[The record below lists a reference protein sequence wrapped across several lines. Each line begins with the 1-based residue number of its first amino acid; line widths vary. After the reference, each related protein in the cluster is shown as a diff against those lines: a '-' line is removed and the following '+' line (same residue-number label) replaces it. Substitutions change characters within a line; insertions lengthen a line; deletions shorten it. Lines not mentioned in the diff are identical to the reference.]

1 MTANSS
7 QTRTATDTNTAT
19 DTSTAKAR
27 RKVLLI
33 DDDAS
38 LRRVT
43 EYSLQSA
50 GFQVISAADGEQ
62 GLASFKMDHPEIVI
76 TDIQMPGLSGYEVLQ
91 QIKAERPETLVIV
104 ITAYSSV
111 EKAVE
116 AMKQGAYDYLA
127 KPFSRD
133 ELVLLVDKAF
143 NLLGLQEENR
153 RLRDEL
159 EHQIDFSHM
168 VAISDVMQDVFDVVQ
183 RVAPTEASVL
193 ITGESGTGKELIARA
208 IHQGGPRSKEPFVAI
223 NCAAIPAN
231 LLESELFGHVRGAF
245 TGAVRDR
252 AGKFVDADGGTLF
265 LDEVGEMPIELQP
278 KLLRVLQEMEIEP
291 VGGKVRSVDVRIVA
305 ATNQDVETAMQE
317 GRFREDL
324 YYRLAVIPIEL
335 PPLRE
340 RVDDIPL
347 LVRHFLERFSAGSPT
362 DISDVA
368 LESMVAYAWPGNV
381 RELQNAVERMV
392 VLNRGEPLDLHDLP
406 AKIRS
411 TPSSARSQIVEL
423 PPEGYSLEA
432 VEKEVV
438 VQALERNDW
447 NQTRAA
453 AFLQVPRHTLI
464 YRMEKYDIKKP

>member
-7 QTRTATDTNTAT
+7 RTH
-19 DTSTAKAR
+19 TSKSS

-62 GLASFKMDHPEIVI
+62 GLASFMMDRPEVVI

-143 NLLGLQEENR
+143 NLLGLQDENR

-168 VAISDVMQDVFDVVQ
+168 VAISDVMQDIFDVVR

-252 AGKFVDADGGTLF
+252 AGKFVEADGGTLF
-265 LDEVGEMPIELQP
+265 LDEVGEMSLELQP
-278 KLLRVLQEMEIEP
+278 KLLRVLQEMEVEP

-305 ATNQDVETAMQE
+305 ATNQDVEIAMEE

-347 LVRHFLERFSAGSPT
+347 LVKHFLERFSAGNPA
-362 DISDVA
+362 DISAVA
-368 LESMVAYAWPGNV
+368 LESMTAYAWPGNV

-392 VLNRGEPLDLHDLP
+392 VLNRGEQLDLNDLP

-411 TPSSARSQIVEL
+411 TPSSARGHVVEL
-423 PPEGYSLEA
+423 PPDGYSLEA
-432 VEKEVV
+432 IEKEVV
-438 VQALERNDW
+438 VQALERNNW
-447 NQTRAA
+447 NQTQAA

>member
-1 MTANSS
+1 MKTGESS
-7 QTRTATDTNTAT
+7 TMNADLAHPHTD
-19 DTSTAKAR
+19 KPL

-50 GFQVISAADGEQ
+50 GFQVISAADGKQ
-62 GLASFKMDHPEIVI
+62 GLAAFRVDHPEVVI

-104 ITAYSSV
+104 VTAFTSV

-116 AMKQGAYDYLA
+116 AMKQGAHDYLA

-133 ELVLLVDKAF
+133 ELVLVVDKAF
-143 NLLGLQEENR
+143 DLLGLQNENR

-159 EHQIDFSHM
+159 ERHIDFSHM
-168 VAISDVMQDVFDVVQ
+168 VGISDVMQDVFEVVR

-208 IHQGGPRSKEPFVAI
+208 IHQGSSRSKEPFVAI
-223 NCAAIPAN
+223 NCAAIPAT

-252 AGKFVDADGGTLF
+252 AGKFEQADGGTLF
-265 LDEVGEMPIELQP
+265 LDEVGEMPLELQP
-278 KLLRVLQEMEIEP
+278 KLLRVLQEMEVEP
-291 VGGKVRSVDVRIVA
+291 LGGKVRSVNVRIIA
-305 ATNQDVETAMQE
+305 ATNQDVETALQE

-340 RVDDIPL
+340 RVEDVPL
-347 LVRHFLERFSAGSPT
+347 LVKHFLKRFGGGSPV
-362 DISDVA
+362 DISDAA
-368 LESMVAYAWPGNV
+368 LERLSAYSWHGNV
-381 RELQNAVERMV
+381 RELQNVVERMV
-392 VLNRGEPLDLHDLP
+392 VLNNDEKLDVQHLP
-406 AKIRS
+406 AKVRT
-411 TPSSARSQIVEL
+411 TPSSLRSQVVVL
-423 PPEGYSLEA
+423 PPEGYSLETL
-432 VEKEVV
+432 EKEVV

-464 YRMEKYDIKKP
+464 YRMEKYDIKKS